1 MDFRSQVT
9 MSVTN
14 VKQVF
19 VALVTAALTTAAAAK
34 SVMTGGTGG
43 TKVVKTTA
51 VKTVVAINN
60 HFVS

>member
-1 MDFRSQVT
+1 

-34 SVMTGGTGG
+34 RIMTGGTGG